1 MTTLPPVRRKHNI
14 CVICEGYEDYHYFKR
29 LIASEGP
36 RQSSDKKGKEEYYDL
51 QRIRLEQNA
60 DLTCLMMNFKAE
72 MKTIKAKNLIKVD

>member
-1 MTTLPPVRRKHNI
+1 MGSR
-14 CVICEGYEDYHYFKR
+14 DWQSFFS
-29 LIASEGP
+29 SEGP

-72 MKTIKAKNLIKVD
+72 MKTIKAKSLIKVD